1 MAKGFDSS
9 KVNVHVA
16 DGFKFMEEHIQ
27 YYDVIIT
34 DSSDPIGPAVSLF
47 QRSYF
52 ELMKRALR
60 SGGIVCSQADTFWG
74 HLKNVTSM
82 YNHCKKVFGKAAYA
96 TSYVSTYPAGQ
107 IGFVLG
113 SLDKNTDFSN
123 PLHMMNNQQR
133 KDLKLRYYTSD
144 IHKMAF
150 VLPGFVKDALDDTAE
165 NDL

>member
-1 MAKGFDSS
+1 MYIMITTFVKFSFSGLYRWTIIIVPIILICGNSTNCRFVIHISHKGLVFQHFFFLF
-9 KVNVHVA
+9 NR
-16 DGFKFMEEHIQ
+16 
-27 YYDVIIT
+27 
-34 DSSDPIGPAVSLF
+34 IGPAVSLF

-113 SLDKNTDFSN
+113 SLDKVC
-123 PLHMMNNQQR
+123 L
-133 KDLKLRYYTSD
+133 
-144 IHKMAF
+144 
-150 VLPGFVKDALDDTAE
+150 
-165 NDL
+165 